1 MKLETWQRDG
11 NERCMERHQLSIE
24 RLQMIDQEETVQD
37 RYRPY
42 FRMCAA
48 FLLKLESLRR
58 TIEDHSF
65 ETFTLEERK
74 RWNQEL
80 YVDILG
86 ENYKK
91 SFADPTYAVKM
102 LSEVYGQLLSFL
114 YTELRSGILY
124 AFSNRLDY
132 LTILNELFL
141 EIYQCFEA
149 QEQPEYRNLRECVYW
164 YASDYCDVFLAD
176 HLRESINPVYT
187 KSVIDRIR
195 EMDLSDNRYLYSYG
209 EYVGE
214 KELETAEYFRNLSEE
229 ALWKIADTYTRR
241 YRKEDCQAEKSVVQ
255 IFYRPGFERLV
266 LAVLADLEKQGIEPV
281 ICIPASG
288 VIARDELH
296 GNVNPQYEAD
306 HKCDEALFLD
316 KKYIERKLDVMK
328 YGYEREKEC
337 SFLHGGTKGMSA
349 HI

>member
-1 MKLETWQRDG
+1 MKLETWQRDR

-149 QEQPEYRNLRECVYW
+149 QEQPEDRNLRECVYW
-164 YASDYCDVFLAD
+164 YASDYCDVEQNY
-176 HLRESINPVYT
+176 HEQSYREYEVS
-187 KSVIDRIR
+187 
-195 EMDLSDNRYLYSYG
+195 EQ
-209 EYVGE
+209 
-214 KELETAEYFRNLSEE
+214 LEEFRHIY
-229 ALWKIADTYTRR
+229 IA
-241 YRKEDCQAEKSVVQ
+241 
-255 IFYRPGFERLV
+255 
-266 LAVLADLEKQGIEPV
+266 
-281 ICIPASG
+281 CIT
-288 VIARDELH
+288 L
-296 GNVNPQYEAD
+296 
-306 HKCDEALFLD
+306 LF
-316 KKYIERKLDVMK
+316 VSA
-328 YGYEREKEC
+328 
-337 SFLHGGTKGMSA
+337 SFLEQ
-349 HI
+349 

>member
-1 MKLETWQRDG
+1 MKLETWQRDR

-149 QEQPEYRNLRECVYW
+149 QEQPEYRNLRVCVLV
-164 YASDYCDVFLAD
+164 CKRL
-176 HLRESINPVYT
+176 LRCISGRSSQRVH
-187 KSVIDRIR
+187 KSSVH
-195 EMDLSDNRYLYSYG
+195 
-209 EYVGE
+209 
-214 KELETAEYFRNLSEE
+214 
-229 ALWKIADTYTRR
+229 KI
-241 YRKEDCQAEKSVVQ
+241 S
-255 IFYRPGFERLV
+255 
-266 LAVLADLEKQGIEPV
+266 
-281 ICIPASG
+281 
-288 VIARDELH
+288 H
-296 GNVNPQYEAD
+296 
-306 HKCDEALFLD
+306 
-316 KKYIERKLDVMK
+316 
-328 YGYEREKEC
+328 
-337 SFLHGGTKGMSA
+337 
-349 HI
+349 

>member
-1 MKLETWQRDG
+1 MSSTSFSYVL
-11 NERCMERHQLSIE
+11 L
-24 RLQMIDQEETVQD
+24 RLRASHCPFSTA
-37 RYRPY
+37 P
-42 FRMCAA
+42 
-48 FLLKLESLRR
+48 
-58 TIEDHSF
+58 
-65 ETFTLEERK
+65 
-74 RWNQEL
+74 
-80 YVDILG
+80 
-86 ENYKK
+86 
-91 SFADPTYAVKM
+91 DPTYAVKM

-288 VIARDELH
+288 VIARVVASDKLVIPIQLE
-296 GNVNPQYEAD
+296 PFA
-306 HKCDEALFLD
+306 FLGTSEIASFFSD
-316 KKYIERKLDVMK
+316 VKKSIT
-328 YGYEREKEC
+328 
-337 SFLHGGTKGMSA
+337 S
-349 HI
+349 

>member
-1 MKLETWQRDG
+1 MKLETWQRDR

-114 YTELRSGILY
+114 YTELRSGIPY

-149 QEQPEYRNLRECVYW
+149 QEQPV
-164 YASDYCDVFLAD
+164 AD
-176 HLRESINPVYT
+176 LHARHP
-187 KSVIDRIR
+187 
-195 EMDLSDNRYLYSYG
+195 
-209 EYVGE
+209 
-214 KELETAEYFRNLSEE
+214 
-229 ALWKIADTYTRR
+229 
-241 YRKEDCQAEKSVVQ
+241 
-255 IFYRPGFERLV
+255 ERLPDPRR
-266 LAVLADLEKQGIEPV
+266 ARGHHHRAPAGAAGAGPCDLVRARHCGRRSL
-281 ICIPASG
+281 CDLPAG
-288 VIARDELH
+288 
-296 GNVNPQYEAD
+296 
-306 HKCDEALFLD
+306 
-316 KKYIERKLDVMK
+316 
-328 YGYEREKEC
+328 
-337 SFLHGGTKGMSA
+337 
-349 HI
+349 

>member
-1 MKLETWQRDG
+1 M
-11 NERCMERHQLSIE
+11 
-24 RLQMIDQEETVQD
+24 
-37 RYRPY
+37 
-42 FRMCAA
+42 
-48 FLLKLESLRR
+48 
-58 TIEDHSF
+58 
-65 ETFTLEERK
+65 
-74 RWNQEL
+74 
-80 YVDILG
+80 
-86 ENYKK
+86 
-91 SFADPTYAVKM
+91 
-102 LSEVYGQLLSFL
+102 
-114 YTELRSGILY
+114 
-124 AFSNRLDY
+124 
-132 LTILNELFL
+132 FL

-266 LAVLADLEKQGIEPV
+266 LAVLADLEKQGSAPV

-328 YGYEREKEC
+328 YGYECEKEGTARATGRIRLDRAEKELSGQAGPDAVSYTEEQKEC
-337 SFLHGGTKGMSA
+337 LRIFDEKSVQLMNQYGLDITTPYEELEEISVLTKEGKNIILLEDGRFVTEGKKMPDGSFEK
-349 HI
+349 

>member
-1 MKLETWQRDG
+1 MKLETWQRDR

-241 YRKEDCQAEKSVVQ
+241 S
-255 IFYRPGFERLV
+255 
-266 LAVLADLEKQGIEPV
+266 
-281 ICIPASG
+281 
-288 VIARDELH
+288 
-296 GNVNPQYEAD
+296 
-306 HKCDEALFLD
+306 
-316 KKYIERKLDVMK
+316 
-328 YGYEREKEC
+328 
-337 SFLHGGTKGMSA
+337 
-349 HI
+349 

>member
-1 MKLETWQRDG
+1 M
-11 NERCMERHQLSIE
+11 
-24 RLQMIDQEETVQD
+24 
-37 RYRPY
+37 
-42 FRMCAA
+42 
-48 FLLKLESLRR
+48 
-58 TIEDHSF
+58 
-65 ETFTLEERK
+65 
-74 RWNQEL
+74 
-80 YVDILG
+80 
-86 ENYKK
+86 
-91 SFADPTYAVKM
+91 
-102 LSEVYGQLLSFL
+102 

-288 VIARDELH
+288 VIARDEPAWECKSAVMKQII
-296 GNVNPQYEAD
+296 NVMRR
-306 HKCDEALFLD
+306 CFLD

-328 YGYEREKEC
+328 YGYEREKEWTARVTGRIRLDRAEEALC
-337 SFLHGGTKGMSA
+337 GQAGPDAVSYMEEQKECLRIFDEKSVQLMNQYGLDITTPYEEFRRNKCINKRRKKYYTIGGRK
-349 HI
+349 IRD

>member
-1 MKLETWQRDG
+1 MKLETWQRDR

-114 YTELRSGILY
+114 YTELRSGIPY

-149 QEQPEYRNLRECVYW
+149 QEQP
-164 YASDYCDVFLAD
+164 
-176 HLRESINPVYT
+176 
-187 KSVIDRIR
+187 
-195 EMDLSDNRYLYSYG
+195 
-209 EYVGE
+209 
-214 KELETAEYFRNLSEE
+214 
-229 ALWKIADTYTRR
+229 

-328 YGYEREKEC
+328 YGYECEKEWTARATGRIRLDRAEKELSGQAGPDAVSYTEEQKEC
-337 SFLHGGTKGMSA
+337 LRIFDEKSVQLMNQYGLDITTPYEELEEISVLTKEGKNIILLEDGRFVTEGKKMPDGSFEK
-349 HI
+349 

>member
-1 MKLETWQRDG
+1 MKLETWQRDR

-132 LTILNELFL
+132 L
-141 EIYQCFEA
+141 
-149 QEQPEYRNLRECVYW
+149 
-164 YASDYCDVFLAD
+164 
-176 HLRESINPVYT
+176 
-187 KSVIDRIR
+187 
-195 EMDLSDNRYLYSYG
+195 
-209 EYVGE
+209 
-214 KELETAEYFRNLSEE
+214 
-229 ALWKIADTYTRR
+229 KI
-241 YRKEDCQAEKSVVQ
+241 
-255 IFYRPGFERLV
+255 
-266 LAVLADLEKQGIEPV
+266 
-281 ICIPASG
+281 
-288 VIARDELH
+288 
-296 GNVNPQYEAD
+296 
-306 HKCDEALFLD
+306 
-316 KKYIERKLDVMK
+316 
-328 YGYEREKEC
+328 
-337 SFLHGGTKGMSA
+337 
-349 HI
+349 